1 MKLLRYLALL
11 SLAALMLPVA
21 ASARD
26 KNQRSVD
33 IPNLVQVGNTQLK
46 PGTYKVEW
54 QDAGPNAQVT
64 FLHKNKKVA
73 TVPATIKT
81 NDSQVTEDAVITDHA
96 NSKHPVLQE
105 IDFSHGKDAVILS
118 KTLSKGV

>member
-26 KNQRSVD
+26 KNERSVE
-33 IPNLVQVGNTQLK
+33 IPSLVQVGNTQLK
-46 PGTYKVEW
+46 PGTYKIEW
-54 QDAGPNAQVT
+54 QKTGPNAQVT
-64 FLHKNKKVA
+64 FLRNNKKVA

-96 NSKHPVLQE
+96 NSKHPVLRE
-105 IDFSHGKDAVILS
+105 IDFTHGKDAVILS
-118 KTLSKGV
+118 KS

>member
-54 QDAGPNAQVT
+54 QNAGPNTQVT
-64 FLHKNKKVA
+64 FLRSNKKVA

-105 IDFSHGKDAVILS
+105 IDFSRGKDAVILS
-118 KTLSKGV
+118 KTLSKGA